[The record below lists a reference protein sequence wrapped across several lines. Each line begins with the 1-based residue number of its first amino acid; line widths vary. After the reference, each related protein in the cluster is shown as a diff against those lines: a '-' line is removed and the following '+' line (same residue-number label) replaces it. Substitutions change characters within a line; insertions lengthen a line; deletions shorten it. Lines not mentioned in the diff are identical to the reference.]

1 MRKLQAKPEYQR
13 AVSYLLEKL
22 RSVQDKGGLH
32 AERMETQLRG
42 TTTHTTIP
50 TTIITTLLVVLSPFF
65 IPQQLE
71 R

>member
-32 AERMETQLRG
+32 AERMETQLKG
-42 TTTHTTIP
+42 TSTHTP
-50 TTIITTLLVVLSPFF
+50 ITVTLQACYMHRPCSSSHLLP
-65 IPQQLE
+65 PL
-71 R
+71 

>member
-42 TTTHTTIP
+42 TTTHTTII
-50 TTIITTLLVVLSPFF
+50 TITLPVVLFSFSHPSSF
-65 IPQQLE
+65 E